1 VVARLVL
8 GGRFKLIRHLGGGGM
23 SEVFLAEQVSLKRL
37 VALKVLKR
45 DLGAQPRMKERF
57 RSEAQLLSTVDH
69 PSVVRVIDFE
79 SNPSEGTVLVLE
91 FAEGET
97 LEQALRPGPF
107 EPARG
112 VRVLFQLAE
121 GLAAIHERGIVH
133 RDIKPQNVVLSQS
146 ARGEQARLLDFGIA
160 RLLELSESADATPAP
175 IGGDPFMSQPG
186 QAVGT
191 PAYVS
196 PEQAMA
202 ASTTAASDVYSFGVL
217 AFRLLTGR
225 LPFEGPTTR
234 DYLEQHV
241 STKPPTLESVAPH
254 LAVVSELC
262 RLVMRCLEK
271 QPEARFGDGLALAEA
286 LRRCLP
292 SSQIPLTTQTRHML
306 NAVTSQTLT
315 AVQGSVSSL
324 GQRSRQGA
332 RQVRRLARQLDR
344 STRRSLAVTV
354 LLTALVPTAWAVW
367 PPSAVERAQAL
378 LEAPERNQGAAALAL
393 IDASLPQAT
402 RGDLVRLWP
411 LKAAA
416 LHQVG
421 RVADAH
427 ALIRSMP
434 YQVLFVA
441 PAPLLEALAED
452 VADAE
457 GDPEVEEWLQLLP
470 ARARDPVLAALAAGP
485 LSRKQW
491 GALRWLDRAGRATA
505 PELAERYAACLT
517 SLSCGVREKAARRL
531 GELGERRAIEA
542 LRELS
547 ETPKDE
553 GPTGRSNCGQD
564 EAAEAVRALK
574 KKAEPG
580 GKGL

>member
-1 VVARLVL
+1 
-8 GGRFKLIRHLGGGGM
+8 M

-79 SNPSEGTVLVLE
+79 SNPLEGTVLVLE

-133 RDIKPQNVVLSQS
+133 RDIKPQNVVLSQT

-160 RLLELSESADATPAP
+160 RLLELSETVEEPHSAT
-175 IGGDPFMSQPG
+175 GSDPFLSVPG

-202 ASTTAASDVYSFGVL
+202 TTTTPASDVYSFGVL

-225 LPFEGPTTR
+225 LPFEGPLTR

-241 STKPPTLESVAPH
+241 GAKPPTLESVAPH
-254 LAVVSELC
+254 LVVVSELC

-271 QPEARFGDGLALAEA
+271 QPEARFVDGRALAEA
-286 LRRCLP
+286 LRSCLP
-292 SSQIPLTTQTRHML
+292 SSQIPLTTQTRRML
-306 NAVTSQTLT
+306 NAVTTQTLT
-315 AVQGSVSSL
+315 AVQGRVSSL
-324 GQRSRQGA
+324 GTQGRDAA
-332 RQVRRLARQLDR
+332 RQVRRLARQVDR
-344 STRRSLAVTV
+344 HTRRSLALT
-354 LLTALVPTAWAVW
+354 LLITALVPTAWALW
-367 PPSAVERAQAL
+367 PPSPSERAQAL
-378 LEAPERNQGAAALAL
+378 LELPERNQGAEALAL
-393 IDASLPQAT
+393 IDAALPQAT
-402 RGDLVRLWP
+402 RAETVRLLP

-421 RVADAH
+421 RVADEH

-441 PAPLLEALAED
+441 PPPLLEALAED

-470 ARARDPVLAALAAGP
+470 ARARDPVLTALARGP

-491 GALRWLDRAGRATA
+491 GALRWLDRSGRA
-505 PELAERYAACLT
+505 PSGELAERYAA
-517 SLSCGVREKAARRL
+517 SLSSTSCAVREKAARRL
-531 GELGERRAIEA
+531 GALGERRVIEA

-547 ETPKDE
+547 ETPKEE
-553 GPTGRSNCGQD
+553 GPTGRNNCGQD

-574 KKAEPG
+574 KKPP
-580 GKGL
+580 L